1 MKTFREYINENKFH
15 PIDVFKKRF
24 VITDGKDIFSPE
36 DGEVRSIEQF
46 KKDMKDLKKYNKFDY
61 IYFPTE
67 KMAKDAYK
75 KAGFEKPLEVK
86 ELSYNK

>member
-1 MKTFREYINENKFH
+1 MKTFKEFVTEGKFH
-15 PIDVFKKRF
+15 PIDVFQKRF

-46 KKDMKDLKKYNKFDY
+46 KKDMKGLKKHDKFDY

-75 KAGFEKPLEVK
+75 EAGLEKPLEVK
-86 ELSYNK
+86 ELSYA